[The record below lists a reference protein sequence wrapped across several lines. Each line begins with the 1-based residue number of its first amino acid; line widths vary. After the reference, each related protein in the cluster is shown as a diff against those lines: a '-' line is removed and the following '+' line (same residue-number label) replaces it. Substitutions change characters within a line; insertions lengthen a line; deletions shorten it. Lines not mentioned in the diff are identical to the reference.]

1 MISDVRE
8 NNRMANQSENWANTG
23 LEGHAVGDEACGKR
37 GDAGRGG
44 GFRGARRTVVEQGR
58 GTGRYRM
65 LAGGSLGL
73 DRQLRPGFLRHGAR
87 CCPPQWAL
95 RSEGCCTSYHEGRRK
110 ARHGQLLAIAILA
123 TGPTECPCKPSNLS
137 ELVELLNC
145 VTVIRHGKYNTADHD
160 KSRITS
166 NRQSFLR
173 VSARRGRHKRRRR
186 PPGHIPGGDV
196 TRAPSYTSA
205 HTDVAVA
212 TVGSPHGA

>member
-8 NNRMANQSENWANTG
+8 NNRMANQSENWVS
-23 LEGHAVGDEACGKR
+23 EGHAVGDEACGKR

-44 GFRGARRTVVEQGR
+44 GFRGAGRTVVEQGR

-95 RSEGCCTSYHEGRRK
+95 PRGVARVITRVAEKRGTANFWRS
-110 ARHGQLLAIAILA
+110 LFLA
-123 TGPTECPCKPSNLS
+123 TGPTECSWKPSNLS
-137 ELVELLNC
+137 ELVELVNS
-145 VTVIRHGKYNTADHD
+145 VTEKHYGKYNKADHE

-166 NRQSFLR
+166 NRRSFL
-173 VSARRGRHKRRRR
+173 VCRRAVVVTNAVADA
-186 PPGHIPGGDV
+186 PGISQAETSHALLA
-196 TRAPSYTSA
+196 TRA
-205 HTDVAVA
+205 HTP
-212 TVGSPHGA
+212 T

>member
-1 MISDVRE
+1 
-8 NNRMANQSENWANTG
+8 
-23 LEGHAVGDEACGKR
+23 
-37 GDAGRGG
+37 
-44 GFRGARRTVVEQGR
+44 
-58 GTGRYRM
+58 M

-95 RSEGCCTSYHEGRRK
+95 RSEGCCTSYRIGEVAEKRGTANFWRS
-110 ARHGQLLAIAILA
+110 LFLA
-123 TGPTECPCKPSNLS
+123 TGPTECSCKPSNLS

-186 PPGHIPGGDV
+186 RPGHIPGGDV

>member
-1 MISDVRE
+1 
-8 NNRMANQSENWANTG
+8 MANQSENWANTG

-95 RSEGCCTSYHEGRRK
+95 PRGVARVSRGSRKSE
-110 ARHGQLLAIAILA
+110 ARPTFGDPILP
-123 TGPTECPCKPSNLS
+123 TGPTECSCTPSNLS
-137 ELVELLNC
+137 ELVELVNG
-145 VTVIRHGKYNTADHD
+145 VTQIHYGKYNKADHE
-160 KSRITS
+160 KSRIYE
-166 NRQSFLR
+166 QPPIFPR

-186 PPGHIPGGDV
+186 RPGHIPGGDV

-205 HTDVAVA
+205 HTDVSVA

>member
-8 NNRMANQSENWANTG
+8 NNRMANQSENWVS
-23 LEGHAVGDEACGKR
+23 EGHAVCDEACGKR

-44 GFRGARRTVVEQGR
+44 GFRGAGRTVVEQGR

-95 RSEGCCTSYHEGRRK
+95 RSEGCCTSYRIGEVAEKRGTANFWRS
-110 ARHGQLLAIAILA
+110 LFLA
-123 TGPTECPCKPSNLS
+123 TGPTECSCKPSNLS
-137 ELVELLNC
+137 ELVELVNG
-145 VTVIRHGKYNTADHD
+145 VTEIRYGKYNKADHE

-166 NRQSFLR
+166 NRQSFL
-173 VSARRGRHKRRRR
+173 VCRRAVVVTNAVADA
-186 PPGHIPGGDV
+186 PGISQAETSHALLA
-196 TRAPSYTSA
+196 TRA
-205 HTDVAVA
+205 HTP
-212 TVGSPHGA
+212 T

>member
-8 NNRMANQSENWANTG
+8 NNRMANQSENWVS
-23 LEGHAVGDEACGKR
+23 EGHAVCDEACGKR

-44 GFRGARRTVVEQGR
+44 GFRGAGRTVVEQGR

-95 RSEGCCTSYHEGRRK
+95 RSEGCCTSYHEGLRK

-137 ELVELLNC
+137 ELVELVNG
-145 VTVIRHGKYNTADHD
+145 VTEIHYGRYNKADHD
-160 KSRITS
+160 KSRIRATANLS
-166 NRQSFLR
+166 SCVGAPWSSQTPSPTPR
-173 VSARRGRHKRRRR
+173 AYPRRRR
-186 PPGHIPGGDV
+186 H
-196 TRAPSYTSA
+196 TRS
-205 HTDVAVA
+205 
-212 TVGSPHGA
+212 